1 MAVPE
6 DSEGTMFHRDS
17 AMRKVWLTPEVREK
31 LYPFLDL
38 ESMMRLAECHKL
50 TRESLK
56 KAFTW
61 NKLIKRTFFEEIPNV
76 TPAADF
82 QFRFLAPPE
91 GDERHERLAPEKF
104 KARSLAHILSLIQDS
119 PGSELEMDLIH
130 AVCARLPRY
139 DGESFFV
146 TINCPCLQTHQVSP
160 LGFVLLEEIQDE
172 LGSREKIVLK
182 VEEVGSSL
190 HGSLLAALSSM
201 VTRQQGMEIRGVEW
215 EGKAGMM
222 AGWGLMICDSKESAA
237 ALANVARSVRVSP
250 TQINLVISGG
260 RKLGAE
266 EWAAIRGAVEVLAAA
281 PDGMKTINLESERED
296 MVGGAKEDLKAIW
309 ALAGSWL
316 VEGDVAVDGGKIF
329 IGSIFFCKEE
339 DGERGGWEGVEG
351 KRKGLEAVIDMTDEE
366 FMREADIVHGT
377 DEESGTEEEGEDPGI
392 E

>member
-1 MAVPE
+1 ME
-6 DSEGTMFHRDS
+6 SKLYHEI
-17 AMRKVWLTPEVREK
+17 REK

-38 ESMMRLAECHKL
+38 ESMMRLTKCHKL

-91 GDERHERLAPEKF
+91 GDERLAPEKF

-190 HGSLLAALSSM
+190 RGPLLAALSSM
-201 VTRQQGMEIRGVEW
+201 VTRQQGMEIRGV
-215 EGKAGMM
+215 AGMM
-222 AGWGLMICDSKESAA
+222 AGWGWMSCNSKESAA

-250 TQINLVISGG
+250 TQINLGISGG
-260 RKLGAE
+260 RELGAE

-309 ALAGSWL
+309 ALAVSWL

-329 IGSIFFCKEE
+329 IGSISFCKEE